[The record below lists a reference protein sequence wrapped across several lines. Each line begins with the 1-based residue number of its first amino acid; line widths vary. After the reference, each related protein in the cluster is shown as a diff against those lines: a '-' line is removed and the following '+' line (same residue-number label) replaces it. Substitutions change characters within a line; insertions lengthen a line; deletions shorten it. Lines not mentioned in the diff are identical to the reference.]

1 MGKNDGNEKTCPAKI
16 KWSWE
21 LENASP
27 AAILTLKKALKDKWQ
42 RIAWKLES
50 AMKGSFMN
58 CSMEDRWSCHHPR
71 RRKRYHQVTLD
82 VESVDT
88 PKIPRG
94 LST

>member
-50 AMKGSFMN
+50 AMKVRRSSSTLVGIKPRSSARVGSAPIA
-58 CSMEDRWSCHHPR
+58 EPTR
-71 RRKRYHQVTLD
+71 QL
-82 VESVDT
+82 
-88 PKIPRG
+88 
-94 LST
+94 

>member
-50 AMKGSFMN
+50 AMK
-58 CSMEDRWSCHHPR
+58 
-71 RRKRYHQVTLD
+71 RYHQVTLD

-94 LST
+94 LSM